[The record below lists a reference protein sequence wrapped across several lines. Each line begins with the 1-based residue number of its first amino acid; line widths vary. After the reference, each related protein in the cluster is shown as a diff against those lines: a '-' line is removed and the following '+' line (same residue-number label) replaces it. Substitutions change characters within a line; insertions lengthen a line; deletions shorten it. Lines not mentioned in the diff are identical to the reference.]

1 MSNAALA
8 TLIRFPEVNPLE
20 VVAAGL
26 GIVSVFLS
34 TRQVIWSWPTALVN
48 NALYMLLFYEDR
60 LYALMG
66 LQVCFFGIALYGWY
80 EWLFGGE
87 NRTELRVSRLA
98 PRTGL
103 RLALLALGGTAA
115 LGLVLA
121 RTEDPHPFLDA
132 GLSVVSLLAQW
143 MMARKILECWAVWIG
158 VNLVSAPLFLFRAD
172 YPTAIQYLVFLGLAA
187 SGLREWWRSWAAWRA
202 ESQGVTA
209 R

>member
-1 MSNAALA
+1 M
-8 TLIRFPEVNPLE
+8 INPLE

-34 TRQVIWSWPTALVN
+34 TRQIIWSWPTALGN
-48 NALYMLLFYEDR
+48 NVLYLLIFHEDR

-66 LQVCFFGIALYGWY
+66 LQVFFGGIALYGWY

-87 NRTELRVSRLA
+87 NRTPLRVSRLTA
-98 PRTGL
+98 RTGAT
-103 RLALLALGGTAA
+103 LALLALGGSAT

-158 VNLVSAPLFLFRAD
+158 VNLVAVPLFFLRAE

-187 SGLREWWRSWAAWRA
+187 SGLREWWRSWTARPGAT
-202 ESQGVTA
+202 EGVTA
-209 R
+209 W